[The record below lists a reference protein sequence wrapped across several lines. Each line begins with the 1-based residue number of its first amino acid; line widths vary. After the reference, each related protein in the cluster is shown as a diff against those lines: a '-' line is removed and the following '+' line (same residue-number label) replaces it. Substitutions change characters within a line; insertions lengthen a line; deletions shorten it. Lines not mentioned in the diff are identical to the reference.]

1 MATTL
6 KSALSCDVLGLEES
20 FHGIYFGHAFS
31 KTYKYAK
38 A

>member
-20 FHGIYFGHAFS
+20 FHGICFGHAFS
-31 KTYKYAK
+31 KTYQYAK